1 MYLAAVKL
9 RQIFFWAA
17 LAAGFLALLFPQFLP
32 LWVPLGLAV
41 LCGLVFLY
49 TILYVRRTLRY
60 DLRCPACGWVPFDL
74 DAWKCKECGFV
85 SPRMACVLVVITGM
99 TKRRVCGA
107 DEFSPIGNGSI
118 DKASLS

>member
-85 SPRMACVLVVITGM
+85 WNSFTTDGVCPRCDHRHDETACVRC
-99 TKRRVCGA
+99 RRI
-107 DEFSPIGNGSI
+107 FPNW
-118 DKASLS
+118 KWKY